1 MLTLGQQK
9 IDTLTLILLGV
20 LIAALAILS
29 VVEPAMLPWSF
40 LALAGAVL
48 LLCWAVKWEITLWA
62 WFWVLSYGLL
72 DWPEWRIEI
81 TGFFNMTVPR
91 FVFLAAVAGFALHF
105 LTHKRRIHYDRSVL
119 WVMLALTIYCAI
131 SATATGW
138 LAQTKA
144 AQSAPYFRFLG
155 SMLFPF
161 IIFFLIYNTTRSED
175 QIRKALILVSVFG
188 WYALYIGY
196 LQYVAIMGAPEA
208 RTLIWPSY
216 INDPAYGIHFDRARG
231 PFGSA
236 SQQAIL
242 LIFLF
247 YTTLYLLQKV
257 RGPYRAALAVQA
269 VLIPPAIFFTGMR
282 SAYLAFG
289 LCGVVWCLSAAR
301 RRFGRTKLTAALV
314 LAAIVAAVFWQNLT
328 QTRRQT
334 GGLAQRGPVEARIVL
349 LGQTW
354 QIVKEHPLAG
364 VGFGH
369 FVDAQYRLQRD
380 PSGLGSLSAGLLVE
394 HNLFLSMLAETGVL
408 GLLGTIAI
416 FVLLF
421 RQSVLL
427 YRKLP
432 PTALGWLDRGFVTL
446 FWVVLIN
453 YVTDAMFRDTYSDV
467 FANGLFWSFAGLMV
481 GFNRLLEPHPL
492 DLPFLSKT
500 PEA

>member
-1 MLTLGQQK
+1 VLTLGQQK
-9 IDTLTLILLGV
+9 INTLTLIVLGV
-20 LIAALAILS
+20 LIAAIAILS
-29 VVEPAMLPWSF
+29 VIEPALLPWSF
-40 LALAGAVL
+40 LALAAVAL
-48 LLCWAVKWEITLWA
+48 LLCWGVRWEVTLLA

-72 DWPEWRIEI
+72 DWPEWRITI
-81 TGFFNMTVPR
+81 RYFFNMTVPR
-91 FVFLAAVAGFALHF
+91 FIFLAAVTGFVVHF
-105 LTHKRRIHYDRSVL
+105 LTHKRRIRWDRTIL
-119 WVMLALTIYCAI
+119 WAMLALTIYCAI

-144 AQSAPYFRFLG
+144 VQSAPYFRFLG
-155 SMLFPF
+155 SMVFPF
-161 IIFFLIYNTTRSED
+161 IIFFFVYNATRGED
-175 QIRKALILVSVFG
+175 QIRRALLLVSVFG

-208 RTLIWPSY
+208 RAFIWPPY
-216 INDPAYGIHFDRARG
+216 INDPAHGIHFDRARG
-231 PFGSA
+231 SFGSG

-247 YTTLYLLQKV
+247 YADLYLLRKV
-257 RGPYRAALAVQA
+257 HGPYRAALAAQA

-282 SAYLAFG
+282 SAYLAFF
-289 LCGVVWCLSAAR
+289 LCGAVWCLFAAR
-301 RRFGRTKLTAALV
+301 RRFGRTKLA
-314 LAAIVAAVFWQNLT
+314 LAAVLVALGAAVFWQNLA

-354 QIVKEHPLAG
+354 QLVKEHPFTG

-369 FVDAQYRLQRD
+369 FADAQYRLQRD
-380 PSGLGSLSAGLLVE
+380 PSGLGSLSPGLLVE
-394 HNLFLSMLAETGVL
+394 HNLFLSMLAETGIF
-408 GLLGTIAI
+408 GLLGTLAI
-416 FVLLF
+416 FVLLL
-421 RQSVLL
+421 RRSVQL

-432 PTALGWLDRGFVTL
+432 PTAQGWLDREFVTL

-453 YVTDAMFRDTYSDV
+453 YTTDAMFRDTYSDV

-481 GFNRLLEPHPL
+481 GFNRLLEPRPL
-492 DLPFLSKT
+492 DLPVLSKA